1 MNLYNFLN
9 KLIESEKYYECID
22 NEINEIVELIH
33 MGHSPESIK
42 KTHRN
47 NFDYLFEFAKSRIK
61 IADKFSKYNNL
72 FMDYYSSM
80 YSTPEIIGKYRAKNW
95 QEIKL

>member
-9 KLIESEKYYECID
+9 KLIESEKYYEYID

-33 MGHSPESIK
+33 IGHSPESIK

-61 IADKFSKYNNL
+61 IADKFSKYNHL
-72 FMDYYSSM
+72 FICHYFSV
-80 YSTPEIIGKYRAKNW
+80 
-95 QEIKL
+95 Q